1 MKSKQIITP
10 FMISLFVLPTV
21 FVLAVSLAA
30 DPRHLGRALTNYLF
44 VLTVLVE
51 IAALFQALATRK
63 LFSQTDPGHLTW
75 SLVATFLAVRLLAEL
90 RLFTITFDIVHVP
103 GPLESAPSGLFF
115 YVVVLRY
122 LYTLSDFIFIA
133 ALLTTIRAYKSTGL
147 NFRLLKQD
155 YFYFLLVWA
164 MPLVT
169 WLFRA
174 NLGLSAAVSP
184 DKYIPTYRLVAVFVG
199 SLIVSLSL
207 IVRRYASQMGG
218 GAVARV
224 WSTVAMAGLFRAA
237 SFLALALLSRR
248 WPTLAIFTEQY
259 LLWIFSCCWLLAAL
273 YQREVI
279 CDLIEPSAGVA
290 QREAAA

>member
-1 MKSKQIITP
+1 MKSKQVLTP
-10 FMISLFVLPTV
+10 FTVSLFVLPAI
-21 FVLAVSLAA
+21 FALAIYFAA
-30 DPRHLGRALTNYLF
+30 DPPKTGKLLTNYLF

-51 IAALFQALATRK
+51 AVALFQVMATRK
-63 LFSQTDPGHLTW
+63 LFSQSDPGHLTW
-75 SLVATFLAVRLLAEL
+75 SLVAAFLTVRLLAEL
-90 RLFTITFDIVHVP
+90 RLFTITFNIVRVP
-103 GPLESAPSGLFF
+103 SPIESAPPALFF

-122 LYTLSDFIFIA
+122 LYTLSDLIFIA
-133 ALLTTIRAYKSTGL
+133 ALVTTIRAYKSTGL
-147 NFRLLKQD
+147 NFRLLNQD

-164 MPLVT
+164 IPAVT
-169 WLFRA
+169 WFFRA
-174 NLGLSAAVSP
+174 NLGLSAAVGP

-199 SLIVSLSL
+199 ALIVSLSL

-248 WPTLAIFTEQY
+248 WSTLAVFTEQY
-259 LLWIFSCCWLLAAL
+259 LLWIFACCWLLAAL

-279 CDLIEPSAGVA
+279 HGLIEPSAGVA
-290 QREAAA
+290 QREATA

>member
-10 FMISLFVLPTV
+10 FAISLLVLPII

-30 DPRHLGRALTNYLF
+30 DPRSPGRTLTNYLF
-44 VLTVLVE
+44 VLTVAVE
-51 IAALFQALATRK
+51 AVALFQAMTARK
-63 LFSQTDPGHLTW
+63 LFSRHDPGHLTW
-75 SLVATFLAVRLLAEL
+75 SLVAAFLAVRLLAEL

-103 GPLESAPSGLFF
+103 NPIESAPPGLFF

-122 LYTLSDFIFIA
+122 LYTLSDLIFIA
-133 ALLTTIRAYKSTGL
+133 ALLATIRAYKSTGL
-147 NFRLLKQD
+147 DFRLLNQD
-155 YFYFLLVWA
+155 YFYLILVWA
-164 MPLVT
+164 IPAVT

-174 NLGLSAAVSP
+174 NLGLSASVSP
-184 DKYIPTYRLVAVFVG
+184 DKYISTYRLVAVFVG
-199 SLIVSLSL
+199 GLIVSLSL
-207 IVRRYASQMGG
+207 MVRRYASQMGG

-224 WSTVAMAGLFRAA
+224 WSTAAMAGLFRAA

-248 WPTLAIFTEQY
+248 WPTAAIFTEQY

-279 CDLIEPSAGVA
+279 CGLIEPSAGVT
-290 QREAAA
+290 QREATA